1 MWRTIKGVMNKEVQA
16 ALTMQAV
23 VNDKNMHNAFL
34 YFMFNSAPP
43 IPFAVL
49 PITLTSIYTLA
60 SYTSGFLAIAAGPLH
75 RLADPLL
82 QKMIARGKKDPAT
95 GTVDIFY
102 WVACLEF
109 TILFALLLQLFTPAR
124 SFMLVLVFGQFLLI
138 RYTST
143 GQSGQHTRLAAAQID
158 AKISTI
164 TRRLGPVDKLY
175 CAAKSQCGRLIPT
188 QQRR

>member
-1 MWRTIKGVMNKEVQA
+1 
-16 ALTMQAV
+16 
-23 VNDKNMHNAFL
+23 
-34 YFMFNSAPP
+34 
-43 IPFAVL
+43 
-49 PITLTSIYTLA
+49 
-60 SYTSGFLAIAAGPLH
+60 
-75 RLADPLL
+75 
-82 QKMIARGKKDPAT
+82 
-95 GTVDIFY
+95 
-102 WVACLEF
+102 
-109 TILFALLLQLFTPAR
+109 
-124 SFMLVLVFGQFLLI
+124 MLVLVFGQFLLI